1 MRVKA
6 EIEPALKAWQ
16 TQNRSPKADV
26 SYITSS
32 AVFIEAHFS
41 FHSNTGGTFK
51 SQWKTAMW
59 SAAATAAADNDGDV
73 FFFDNI
79 RSHNAEGIKTMVS
92 FCRAGYGPKLRI
104 KMVEDFFIDLDYA
117 RTQVAL
123 LKKPILSWLCTSL
136 FRIIC
141 ATFGIQRPVYMEV
154 GTSGR
159 RVNPRRVTLPIM
171 KKCSK

>member
-51 SQWKTAMW
+51 SQWKTAIW

-123 LKKPILSWLCTSL
+123 LKTYPLLIIHVPFSYQLCNL
-136 FRIIC
+136 W
-141 ATFGIQRPVYMEV
+141 
-154 GTSGR
+154 
-159 RVNPRRVTLPIM
+159 N
-171 KKCSK
+171 SKACLHGGGNLR

>member
-1 MRVKA
+1 
-6 EIEPALKAWQ
+6 
-16 TQNRSPKADV
+16 
-26 SYITSS
+26 
-32 AVFIEAHFS
+32 
-41 FHSNTGGTFK
+41 
-51 SQWKTAMW
+51 MW

-123 LKKPILSWLCTSL
+123 LKKLSSPDYARPFFVSSVQPLEFKGL
-136 FRIIC
+136 F
-141 ATFGIQRPVYMEV
+141 TWKWEPQV
-154 GTSGR
+154 GVLTRGVS
-159 RVNPRRVTLPIM
+159 PCL
-171 KKCSK
+171 S

>member
-32 AVFIEAHFS
+32 AVFIEAPFS
-41 FHSNTGGTFK
+41 FHSYTGRTFK
-51 SQWKTAMW
+51 SQWQTAMW

-92 FCRAGYGPKLRI
+92 FRRAGYGLKLRI
-104 KMVEDFFIDLDYA
+104 KMVEDFFYWP
-117 RTQVAL
+117 R
-123 LKKPILSWLCTSL
+123 LCTNAGS
-136 FRIIC
+136 IIKKTYPLLIMHVPFSYHLC
-141 ATFGIQRPVYMEV
+141 NLWNSKACLHG
-154 GTSGR
+154 SGNLR
-159 RVNPRRVTLPIM
+159 
-171 KKCSK
+171 

>member
-1 MRVKA
+1 
-6 EIEPALKAWQ
+6 
-16 TQNRSPKADV
+16 
-26 SYITSS
+26 
-32 AVFIEAHFS
+32 
-41 FHSNTGGTFK
+41 
-51 SQWKTAMW
+51 MW

-92 FCRAGYGPKLRI
+92 FCRAGYDPKLRI